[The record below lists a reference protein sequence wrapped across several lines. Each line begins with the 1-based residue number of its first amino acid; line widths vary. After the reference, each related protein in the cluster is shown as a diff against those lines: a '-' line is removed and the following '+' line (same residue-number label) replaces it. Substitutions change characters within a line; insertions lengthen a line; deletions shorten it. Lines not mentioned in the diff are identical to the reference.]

1 MIGERMRPA
10 DIALGAF
17 ATTVWSGAFIA
28 TEAALR
34 TTPPILFASLRF
46 FVSALFIVVIA
57 RPRVD
62 WKLLSAVALSIAIG
76 QHAGLFVGMANG
88 VTPGMAALLA
98 HTQSFFTLALAWV
111 LLGEALTP
119 RRIFAFTLAL
129 SGLGLLMIERG
140 TPMPVVAIALSGL
153 ALLLIERGAPMPLVA
168 IATVLGAA
176 LSAAIGNLLLRR
188 LGGIDPLSVAAWM
201 SAIAAPCLLAM
212 SVAVEGHE
220 PLVRA
225 LTTWNPTLLIAS
237 LYAGIPSGLLAYAIW
252 ARLFGRYQ
260 AHLVAPFMLAVP
272 VGAIALSALILG
284 ERLSWW
290 RLGAAVAIVV
300 GLALNM
306 LPQRRTR

>member
-1 MIGERMRPA
+1 MSGERMRPA

-46 FVSALFIVVIA
+46 FVSALFIVAIA

-62 WKLLSAVALSIAIG
+62 WRMLLAVAVFIAVG

-111 LLGEALTP
+111 LLGEMLTP
-119 RRIFAFTLAL
+119 RKIVAFAL
-129 SGLGLLMIERG
+129 
-140 TPMPVVAIALSGL
+140 ALSGL
-153 ALLLIERGAPMPLVA
+153 ALLLVERGAPMPLVA

-272 VGAIALSALILG
+272 VGAIALSALLLG

-306 LPQRRTR
+306 LPQRRPR